1 MIENNFILEKV
12 RKYEKEFINC
22 ISKEE
27 KPSFHL
33 CAPIGW
39 INDPN
44 GFSTFNIE
52 YHLFYQYHPYDVVW
66 GPMYWGHSKTN
77 DFIKWEQLPI
87 ALAPEASYDM
97 GGCFSGSA
105 LEYDGK
111 HVIMYTGVLD
121 NKDENGERV
130 VRQTQCIAIGDGEN

>member
-44 GFSTFNIE
+44 VFSTFN
-52 YHLFYQYHPYDVVW
+52 
-66 GPMYWGHSKTN
+66 N
-77 DFIKWEQLPI
+77 
-87 ALAPEASYDM
+87 
-97 GGCFSGSA
+97 
-105 LEYDGK
+105 
-111 HVIMYTGVLD
+111 
-121 NKDENGERV
+121 
-130 VRQTQCIAIGDGEN
+130 

>member
-1 MIENNFILEKV
+1 MIENNFILEKA
-12 RKYEKEFINC
+12 RKYEKEFINS

-44 GFSTFNIE
+44 GFSTFNNE

-87 ALAPEASYDM
+87 ALAPR
-97 GGCFSGSA
+97 
-105 LEYDGK
+105 
-111 HVIMYTGVLD
+111 
-121 NKDENGERV
+121 NKL
-130 VRQTQCIAIGDGEN
+130 